1 MQTDKLPP
9 LRPGGR
15 NPALHPSKLQLL
27 QSNFQQKLGEEKEKK
42 LIALYRQ
49 QQQAVLQKARIGS
62 QHDQQSALQTMAN
75 NRGGTGLHREH
86 RSAGNLPRNGHLHHV
101 APGKK
106 TAGVDR
112 SCPLKPVYH
121 RKAFSLNHIFSPGD
135 VEAVK
140 PIGAPRNIP
149 VAPSL
154 PADHPEGSH
163 LQVDRRHPR
172 ARIPRDKTS
181 PLDVAHT
188 PDENSSRVNLSG
200 LHWLQGE
207 QRRLAEVE
215 ANLAEEIRRKEL
227 LLRAKLKRTEEEL
240 RRIQIEME
248 DSDEEEEWEE
258 RGKMA
263 QQRRA
268 QERQHDGAPKG
279 HLGSASG
286 RGVPAEPYSS
296 SRHSVQDKQPVDA
309 RRKTQVLPLIENNTE
324 LHTQSLLNHSSSAPS
339 HFKKHE
345 KASNAGQSQDVPY
358 RYETHV
364 RNQGKHAEPIPLDSR
379 IPQASYEMSNGNCAE
394 ERLPQGS
401 GDLSPRRF
409 PLSVEEAP
417 QAEQRPT
424 YNQEGNSQLLP
435 CTLCNRTFAA
445 ERLEKHRRVCEKMQN
460 SRRKVFDSS
469 KHRAKGTDLE
479 QYINLKKK
487 STTPEPK
494 RSTWRQKH
502 EAFVRNVRQASEVQ
516 EDLPPPPPTGDNP
529 DYVPC
534 PHCGRRFAPRPAE
547 RHIPLCQNLRSRPPP
562 PPPRRRPR

>member
-1 MQTDKLPP
+1 
-9 LRPGGR
+9 PGGR

-121 RKAFSLNHIFSPGD
+121 RKAFSLNHIFSPG
-135 VEAVK
+135 
-140 PIGAPRNIP
+140 APRNIP

-248 DSDEEEEWEE
+248 DSDEEEEWE
-258 RGKMA
+258 
-263 QQRRA
+263 
-268 QERQHDGAPKG
+268 
-279 HLGSASG
+279 
-286 RGVPAEPYSS
+286 
-296 SRHSVQDKQPVDA
+296 DKQPVDA

-417 QAEQRPT
+417 Q
-424 YNQEGNSQLLP
+424 LLP

-487 STTPEPK
+487 STTPEVPPK

-562 PPPRRRPR
+562 PPPRRR